1 MKKFLLSAFILFSAY
16 SMTAQQ
22 DSVVNSLEKK
32 NEVKLNAVMLLVG
45 AFEMSYERNLN
56 DDSSAGISVF
66 VPFDDEVFSE
76 DFNYYI
82 SPYYR
87 MYFSRKYAAGFFVEG
102 FTMLNSIDYQKLW
115 IYDNNGNLIEKKT
128 DTYVDLALGF
138 GVGGKW
144 VTKRGIVFE
153 LVGGIGRN
161 LFHANENGTT
171 IVGKFG
177 FNLGYRF

>member
-1 MKKFLLSAFILFSAY
+1 MKKFLLSAFILFSSY
-16 SMTAQQ
+16 SMSAQQ

-56 DDSSAGISVF
+56 EDSSAGISVF

-76 DFNYYI
+76 DFKYYI

-102 FTMLNSIDYQKLW
+102 FTMLSSIDYQKIW
-115 IYDNNGNLIEKKT
+115 IYDNNGNLLEKKT
-128 DTYVDLALGF
+128 DTYTDFALGF

-144 VTKRGIVFE
+144 VTKRGIAFE

-161 LFHANENGTT
+161 LFHAEETGTT

>member
-1 MKKFLLSAFILFSAY
+1 MKKILFFAFILFSANTI
-16 SMTAQQ
+16 TAQD
-22 DSVVNSLEKK
+22 DSIVNSLDKK
-32 NEVKLNAVMLLVG
+32 NEIKLNAVMLLVG

-56 DDSSAGISVF
+56 DDSSAGISAF
-66 VPFDDEVFSE
+66 VPFDDEVFE
-76 DFNYYI
+76 DYNYSI

-87 MYFSRKYAAGFFVEG
+87 IYFSRKYAAGFFVEG
-102 FTMLNSIDYQKLW
+102 FTMLNSIDHQKIW
-115 IYDNNGNLIEKKT
+115 IYDNNGNLLEKKT

-138 GVGGKW
+138 GIGGKW

-161 LFHANENGTT
+161 LLHADEFGTT

>member
-1 MKKFLLSAFILFSAY
+1 MKKFLLFAFILFSTHNL
-16 SMTAQQ
+16 MAQQ
-22 DSVVNSLEKK
+22 DTIVNSLEKN

-45 AFEMSYERNLN
+45 AFEMNYERNLS
-56 DDSSAGISVF
+56 DDSSAGVSVF
-66 VPFDDEVFSE
+66 IPFDDENL
-76 DFNYYI
+76 DGDLNYYI

-87 MYFSRKYAAGFFVEG
+87 LYFSRKYAAGFFVEG
-102 FTMLNSIDYQKLW
+102 FTMINSINSEERWVL
-115 IYDNNGNLIEKKT
+115 DNNGNFVETKE
-128 DTYVDLALGF
+128 DTYTDFALGF

-153 LVGGIGRN
+153 LVGGMGRN
-161 LFHANENGTT
+161 LLHADETGTT